1 MALSIKNPVAEELAR
16 ELARATG
23 KGITDVVIEAL
34 QSRLATITRR
44 RVHPDVLPDI
54 AELQALVRAQP
65 DRDPRTPDE
74 ILGYDEFGL
83 PS

>member
-1 MALSIKNPVAEELAR
+1 MALSIKNPVAEGLAR

-23 KGITDVVIEAL
+23 KGITEAVMEAL
-34 QSRLATITRR
+34 QSRLATVRR
-44 RVHPDVLPDI
+44 QRVHPDVLRDV

-65 DRDPRTPDE
+65 DRDPRPPDE
-74 ILGYDEFGL
+74 ILGYDQFGL

>member
-1 MALSIKNPVAEELAR
+1 MALSIKNPVAEKLAR

-23 KGITDVVIEAL
+23 KGITEAVTEAL
-34 QSRLATITRR
+34 QSRLATIRR
-44 RVHPDVLPDI
+44 SRVHPDVLRDV

-65 DRDPRTPDE
+65 DRDSRAPDE
-74 ILGYDEFGL
+74 ILGYDQFGL